1 MPLLVTLSYLI
12 LITFSCLMSASSL
25 RLVAFDLDGTMWN
38 PEMYEVYR
46 HSGQWKATADPNVC
60 TDAGGT
66 EVKLLGVTGQAF
78 DYLKDNNIKIAIVS
92 CTDEPIWAKELLKLF
107 KTPKGNQ

>member
-1 MPLLVTLSYLI
+1 MRSTVIMT
-12 LITFSCLMSASSL
+12 
-25 RLVAFDLDGTMWN
+25 
-38 PEMYEVYR
+38 
-46 HSGQWKATADPNVC
+46 SGRQQPFPPNVC

-92 CTDEPIWAKELLKLF
+92 CTDESIWAKELLKLF
-107 KTPKGNQ
+107 KTPKGNHQ